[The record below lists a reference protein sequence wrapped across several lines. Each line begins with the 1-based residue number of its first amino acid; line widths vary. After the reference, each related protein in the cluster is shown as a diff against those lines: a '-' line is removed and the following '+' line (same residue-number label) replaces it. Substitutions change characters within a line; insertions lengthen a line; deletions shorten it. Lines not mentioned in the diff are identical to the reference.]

1 MLRGVLV
8 VLGAALAAATGV
20 PHERDLANLERS
32 VKQLREQQH
41 QLSPAELN
49 RLKILEQRTEA
60 LRSTRDEYDQQEG
73 ENTGSLERDSTAQGL
88 NERYKQLR
96 AKVASSKEL
105 ANDPAIKKAL
115 RDVEVKMGK
124 QQSLER
130 AKGRKAGRRS
140 RASKASYSTPSFSP
154 SKAPSKATLSP
165 RKSSYSSSSS
175 YSPSKSSSKRTS
187 WSAPTL
193 PSRASEARA
202 AQKLEGVRAAA
213 RRLKGRLGRSRKS
226 GPGALVPELERDP
239 EEARVSTVLSRLDNV
254 LDQVAARPAAER
266 AAPKMLDFLD
276 RIGAHVG
283 DLDRHLGASTDASLE
298 RMKSSSARL
307 SRSTRSL
314 SKAFKAPSK
323 SLNSLRKY
331 DMTMASPSKYASA
344 KFSPKKY
351 SSPRVKSAP
360 SRTKRA
366 RRSLERDVS
375 TDSDSDGSD
384 SDDGDASEMKES
396 GVDGATAGLERLS
409 RHLHELR
416 VQADKDPAMRKDP
429 RVVKIVKKVQEEQA
443 KFSDAEHDMDEEDE

>member
-41 QLSPAELN
+41 QLSPSELH

-60 LRSTRDEYDQQEG
+60 LRRTREEYDQQEG

-105 ANDPAIKKAL
+105 ANDPVIKKAL
-115 RDVEVKMGK
+115 RDVEAKMGK

-254 LDQVAARPAAER
+254 LNQVAARPAAER

-331 DMTMASPSKYASA
+331 DTTMASPSKYASA
-344 KFSPKKY
+344 KYSPKKY

-360 SRTKRA
+360 SRAKRS

-375 TDSDSDGSD
+375 TDSDSDDSD
-384 SDDGDASEMKES
+384 SDDSAASEMKES

-429 RVVKIVKKVQEEQA
+429 RVVKIVKKVQEVQA
-443 KFSDAEHDMDEEDE
+443 KFEHDMDEEDE

>member
-20 PHERDLANLERS
+20 PHERDLTNLERS
-32 VKQLREQQH
+32 VRQLREQQH
-41 QLSPAELN
+41 QLSPSELH

-60 LRSTRDEYDQQEG
+60 LRRTRDEYDQQEG
-73 ENTGSLERDSTAQGL
+73 ENTGSLERESTARGL
-88 NERYKQLR
+88 SERYKQLQ
-96 AKVASSKEL
+96 AKVASSKAL
-105 ANDPAIKKAL
+105 ANDPTIKKAL
-115 RDVEVKMGK
+115 RDVEAKLGK

-140 RASKASYSTPSFSP
+140 RASKASSSTKAPSFSP
-154 SKAPSKATLSP
+154 SKAPSKASLSP

-213 RRLKGRLGRSRKS
+213 RRLKGRLGRGRKS
-226 GPGALVPELERDP
+226 GPGALVPDFERDP

-254 LDQVAARPAAER
+254 LDQVAARPVAER
-266 AAPKMLDFLD
+266 ATPKMLDFLD
-276 RIGAHVG
+276 RIGAHVS
-283 DLDRHLGASTDASLE
+283 DLDRHLGAPTDGSLE
-298 RMKSSSARL
+298 RLKSSSARL
-307 SRSTRSL
+307 SRSTQSL

-331 DMTMASPSKYASA
+331 DMTMTSPAKYASA
-344 KFSPKKY
+344 KYSPKKY
-351 SSPRVKSAP
+351 SSPRDKSAR
-360 SRTKRA
+360 SRTKRH
-366 RRSLERDVS
+366 RLSLERDIS
-375 TDSDSDGSD
+375 TDSDSDD
-384 SDDGDASEMKES
+384 SDASEVKES
-396 GVDGATAGLERLS
+396 GADGVHAGLERLS

-416 VQADKDPAMRKDP
+416 EQADKNPEIREDP
-429 RVVKIVKKVQEEQA
+429 RVVKIVKKVQEVQA
-443 KFSDAEHDMDEEDE
+443 KFGDAEHDNDEEAE